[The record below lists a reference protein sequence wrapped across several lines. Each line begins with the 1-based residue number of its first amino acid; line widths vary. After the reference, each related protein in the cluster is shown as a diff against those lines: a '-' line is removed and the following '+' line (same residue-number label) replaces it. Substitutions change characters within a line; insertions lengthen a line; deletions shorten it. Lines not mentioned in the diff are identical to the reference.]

1 MCSARKNP
9 YPPHGRSSKIPS
21 RRRVLKAEILEAK
34 YEAKLEFLGGMG
46 LQNKK
51 PTMGGG
57 MDIFQNYTI
66 YLVTLHKLN
75 MFSNA
80 QYILTN

>member
-9 YPPHGRSSKIPS
+9 YPPHGRSSEIPS

-34 YEAKLEFLGGMG
+34 YEAKLEFLGGG
-46 LQNKK
+46 GCKTKN
-51 PTMGGG
+51 PPWGG